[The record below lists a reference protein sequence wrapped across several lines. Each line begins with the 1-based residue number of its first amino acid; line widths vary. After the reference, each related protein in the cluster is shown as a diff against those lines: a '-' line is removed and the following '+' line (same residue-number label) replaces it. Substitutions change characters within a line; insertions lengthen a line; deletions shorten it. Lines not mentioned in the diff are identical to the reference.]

1 MSAKQSQRI
10 TKNVF
15 QDSLQPDWPMDN
27 GVIIIIIIF
36 SMNGIDYSSVIWF
49 P

>member
-15 QDSLQPDWPMDN
+15 QVSLQPDWPMDN
-27 GVIIIIIIF
+27 AIIIIF
-36 SMNGIDYSSVIWF
+36 LMNGIDYSSVIWF